1 VYTAQETT
9 TTTTA
14 SESFWTK
21 GGPMPSK
28 TFNND
33 EKYDAGYTKWIYE
46 LHMPTAR
53 HELGGVSNEGRIYV
67 IGEGHN

>member
-1 VYTAQETT
+1 
-9 TTTTA
+9 
-14 SESFWTK
+14 
-21 GGPMPSK
+21 MPSK

-46 LHMPTAR
+46 LPMPTAR
-53 HELGGVSNEGRIYV
+53 HGLGGVSNEGRIYV